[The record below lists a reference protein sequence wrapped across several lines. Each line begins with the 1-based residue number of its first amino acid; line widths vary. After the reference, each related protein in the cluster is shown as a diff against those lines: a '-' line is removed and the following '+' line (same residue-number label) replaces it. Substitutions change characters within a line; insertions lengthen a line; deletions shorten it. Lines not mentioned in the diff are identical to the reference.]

1 MEIILKNKANFFLA
15 ILRNLLFVFY
25 TKLKKSNYKN
35 KRCAT
40 NVKRRKKRE
49 KENELKKK
57 KKEEGKLFYKDKE
70 GKRERK

>member
-1 MEIILKNKANFFLA
+1 MKNKAIFFLA

-25 TKLKKSNYKN
+25 TKLKKSNCKN

-57 KKEEGKLFYKDKE
+57 KKEEEGKLFYKDKE